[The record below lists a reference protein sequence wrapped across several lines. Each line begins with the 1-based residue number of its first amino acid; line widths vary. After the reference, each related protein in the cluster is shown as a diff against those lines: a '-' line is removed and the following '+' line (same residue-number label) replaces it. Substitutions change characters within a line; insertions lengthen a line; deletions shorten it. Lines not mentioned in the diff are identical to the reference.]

1 MSSGETRRPVSMN
14 GPGRDSGTAPAN
26 VRAAVFGA
34 GGGLGSAVV
43 QLLSESPRV
52 SRVHAF
58 SRVSPVPR
66 HPKVDAARFDL
77 YDEDSISGAAARC
90 RSEGPL
96 HLVFVATG
104 MLHAGTAV
112 QPEKSWR
119 MLSPEGMARSFAVNA
134 IGPALI
140 ARHFLEL
147 LAKDQR
153 AVFAAVSA
161 RVGSI
166 EDNRLGGW
174 YSYRASKAALHMLI
188 RTFAI
193 ELARRNPGAL
203 CVALHPGSVDTA
215 LSKPFQAG
223 IPVGKLFTPRY
234 AAERLL
240 GVIDSLAPAD
250 SGGVFA
256 WDGSRIPF

>member
-1 MSSGETRRPVSMN
+1 MS
-14 GPGRDSGTAPAN
+14 GPATSSAPPPARL
-26 VRAAVFGA
+26 RAAVFGA

-43 QLLSESPRV
+43 ELLAESPRV
-52 SRVHAF
+52 ARVHAF
-58 SRVSPVPR
+58 SRASPVPR
-66 HPKVDAARFDL
+66 LPKVDAAHFDL
-77 YDEDSISGAAARC
+77 DDEASIAAAAARC
-90 RSEGPL
+90 RAEGPL
-96 HLVFVATG
+96 HLVLVATG
-104 MLHAGTAV
+104 VLHAGTV
-112 QPEKSWR
+112 IQPEKSWR
-119 MLSPEGMARSFAVNA
+119 TLDPEAMARSFAVNA

-140 ARHFLEL
+140 ARHFLDL
-147 LAKDQR
+147 LARDER
-153 AVFAAVSA
+153 AVFAALSA

-166 EDNRLGGW
+166 GDNRLGGW

-215 LSKPFQAG
+215 LSRPFQAAVPAG
-223 IPVGKLFTPRY
+223 RLFTPRH

-240 GVIDSLAPAD
+240 AVVDALGPAD